1 MQDGDKSGVRRYMDE
16 AARRGLSV
24 RAAARAA
31 GLDGSQLC
39 RALKGSYA
47 GDEAMIEAKCLRAL
61 DALAGPEVIA
71 TSVVSGCRQVCAA
84 AFAAREMGM
93 VWGPTQC
100 GKTTALEQCCRENG
114 AYRMFRF
121 PATAGTSALAEEI
134 ANAYGVAASGAG
146 FRENRRRIME
156 AARDTLLI
164 ADEVHEAFVAHGHG
178 AAVREL
184 EFIREIHDRSGCGV
198 VLCGTDA
205 MPRNFGHGQFAPVL
219 RQTLERGLVRKA
231 FGGRPAWRDVLAA
244 AKHHGI
250 AETLDEAATKQW
262 QSRLKGMSFG
272 AVCRLHKSAKHM
284 AGKRNRPMVWER
296 VGEALATL
304 DQFASADEAE

>member
-1 MQDGDKSGVRRYMDE
+1 MQEGNGDGVRRYMDE
-16 AARRGLSV
+16 AARRGLSL

-47 GDEAMIEAKCLRAL
+47 GDAAAIEAKCLRAL
-61 DALAGPEVIA
+61 DALAGPAVIA

-84 AFAAREMGM
+84 AHAAREIAM

-134 ANAYGVAASGAG
+134 AAAYGVAAAGAG
-146 FRENRRRIME
+146 FRENRRRVME

-164 ADEVHEAFVAHGHG
+164 ADEVHEAFIAHGHG
-178 AAVREL
+178 AAVREM
-184 EFIREIHDRSGCGV
+184 EFLREVHDRSGCGL

-244 AKHHGI
+244 ARHHGI
-250 AETLDEAATKQW
+250 EEALDEAAARQW
-262 QSRLKGMSFG
+262 QGRLKGMSFG
-272 AVCRLHKSAKHM
+272 AVCRLLRSARHM
-284 AGKRNRPMVWER
+284 AGKRGRPMAWER

-304 DQFASADEAE
+304 DQFAAAEGEA